1 MNTREIVMKRVCLLM
16 FAIACSAGMSVFAQ
30 APPAAKSD
38 PLGRENPR
46 SAVTGFLEACRDQD
60 YQRASQY
67 LDLRRLSA
75 DNQARRGPVLARD
88 LEAIL
93 NSDPRFNVLQLSRN
107 AEGNLSD
114 DADPSREHVASVTQ
128 AGKTVTLDLERIAL
142 QPGPPPVW
150 LFSSDTV
157 VAIPKLTP
165 SAAPPMIARY
175 LPPFMVS
182 VQLLETSLWKW
193 LALILTAL
201 VLVMLS
207 RLLDRILNL
216 AVGAVGNR
224 IGINARLPL
233 ARILI
238 RPLRVIL
245 SLAVFRAAVEFI
257 DPSAIARLYI
267 GRVMEL
273 VFIWTIAWFLIK
285 LVGLLM
291 EHVETVLDSR
301 QQYGSRS
308 MLHLARR
315 AINATIAVFATLL
328 LLSNWG
334 YNTTTLVAGLGVG
347 GIAVALAAQ
356 QTIAN
361 VFGGVS
367 IIGDQPVRIGDL
379 GKYGDLTG
387 TVEDIGM
394 RSTRIRTPGR
404 TVVSVPN
411 TTFAGLNIEN
421 YSMRDKI
428 LFTTVLPVK
437 RSMPEEQVRHA
448 MEAIQQKLAKHES
461 VEAGQQIV
469 RVIGL
474 TSAAVNLEIF
484 CYVMTSDWNKFY
496 EIQGGLFLAINEVLK
511 SENVELA

>member
-1 MNTREIVMKRVCLLM
+1 M
-16 FAIACSAGMSVFAQ
+16 
-30 APPAAKSD
+30 
-38 PLGRENPR
+38 
-46 SAVTGFLEACRDQD
+46 
-60 YQRASQY
+60 
-67 LDLRRLSA
+67 
-75 DNQARRGPVLARD
+75 
-88 LEAIL
+88 
-93 NSDPRFNVLQLSRN
+93 
-107 AEGNLSD
+107 
-114 DADPSREHVASVTQ
+114 
-128 AGKTVTLDLERIAL
+128 
-142 QPGPPPVW
+142 
-150 LFSSDTV
+150 
-157 VAIPKLTP
+157 
-165 SAAPPMIARY
+165 
-175 LPPFMVS
+175 
-182 VQLLETSLWKW
+182 
-193 LALILTAL
+193 
-201 VLVMLS
+201 
-207 RLLDRILNL
+207 
-216 AVGAVGNR
+216 
-224 IGINARLPL
+224 
-233 ARILI
+233 
-238 RPLRVIL
+238 
-245 SLAVFRAAVEFI
+245 EFI

-273 VFIWTIAWFLIK
+273 IFIWTIAWFLIK

-301 QQYGSRS
+301 KQYGSRS

-315 AINATIAVFATLL
+315 AINATIGVFAALL

-334 YNTTTLVAGLGVG
+334 YNITTLVAGLGVG

-404 TVVSVPN
+404 TLVSVPN
-411 TTFAGLNIEN
+411 STFAGLNIEN

-428 LFTTVLPVK
+428 LFTTVLPIK

-474 TSAAVNLEIF
+474 TSTAVNLEIF

-511 SENVELA
+511 SENVELV